1 MANDLNNCQFI
12 GRLGKD
18 PEIRNMSN
26 GDPVA
31 SFSLACGWK
40 GKSSEGTEW
49 VNCVAY
55 GKLADIIG
63 QYVRKGSQI
72 YVSGK
77 MKTKKWQDK
86 SGSDRYTTEINVDQM
101 QLLGGKSDDG
111 GQRQQQRAPAKSVG
125 YDEDQ
130 IPF

>member
-31 SFSLACGWK
+31 NFSLACGWK

-77 MKTKKWQDK
+77 LKTRAWEKDGVK
-86 SGSDRYTTEINVDQM
+86 RYTTEINVDQM

-111 GQRQQQRAPAKSVG
+111 GQRQQQRAPAKSAG
-125 YDEDQ
+125 YDEDP